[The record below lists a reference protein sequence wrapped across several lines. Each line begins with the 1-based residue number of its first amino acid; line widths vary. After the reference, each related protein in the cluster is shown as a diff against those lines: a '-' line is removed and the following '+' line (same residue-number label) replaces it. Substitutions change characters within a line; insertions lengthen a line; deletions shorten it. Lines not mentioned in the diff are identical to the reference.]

1 MVLILISTDIIFLS
15 NFVIIRKIDF
25 VIRFLLIIRLF
36 DLRKLIFS
44 LLICKF
50 KL

>member
-1 MVLILISTDIIFLS
+1 MVFILISLDIIFLS
-15 NFVIIRKIDF
+15 NFVIIHKIDF
-25 VIRFLLIIRLF
+25 IIQFLSIIRLF

>member
-1 MVLILISTDIIFLS
+1 MVFILISIDIIFLS
-15 NFVIIRKIDF
+15 NFVLIRKIDF
-25 VIRFLLIIRLF
+25 VIRFLSIIRLF
-36 DLRKLIFS
+36 DLPKLTFS